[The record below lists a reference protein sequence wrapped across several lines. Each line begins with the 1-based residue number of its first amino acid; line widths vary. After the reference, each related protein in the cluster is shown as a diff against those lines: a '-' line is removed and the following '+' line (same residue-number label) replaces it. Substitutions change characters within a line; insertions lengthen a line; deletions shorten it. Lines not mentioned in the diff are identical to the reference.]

1 MPTLIHSLQ
10 RGIRG
15 KVSDGVA
22 DLDALTS
29 DFSTIIRRLPLLTVR
44 PTCTADVVHTLRTAR
59 LARTPVTAR
68 SRANSVSGQT
78 LSDGAISL
86 DMRDFIAIGALSVDR
101 GQIRV
106 DPGVMW
112 HAVISRSLVSHH
124 ALLVRPSKPFYDHRR
139 HTLRGRTEFRLAS
152 FRLRR
157 RSVSWREGRP
167 RRRIGGA
174 TLRDAGTGTVRA
186 CAVRARADR
195 RDHASGAFTPG
206 PALPCGR
213 PRYRRLR
220 CRVQDGPSRVRSS
233 DSESALGRNRTNS
246 RSCSGLQAVAH
257 AVRGASGVC
266 WSRPHCPPDLP
277 RSVPDAS
284 QWFVLLP

>member
-1 MPTLIHSLQ
+1 MSTLIHSLQ

-29 DFSTIIRRLPLLTVR
+29 DFGAIIRRLPLLTVR

-59 LARTPVTAR
+59 LARMPVTVR

-186 CAVRARADR
+186 LAVRARADR

-206 PALPCGR
+206 PALRTSPVPQAEMPRARWAEPRPVLEFRER
-213 PRYRRLR
+213 PRALSNQQQKLQRLASRRPR
-220 CRVQDGPSRVRSS
+220 GPGSVWRVLVPPSLPARP
-233 DSESALGRNRTNS
+233 ATK
-246 RSCSGLQAVAH
+246 CS
-257 AVRGASGVC
+257 
-266 WSRPHCPPDLP
+266 
-277 RSVPDAS
+277 
-284 QWFVLLP
+284 